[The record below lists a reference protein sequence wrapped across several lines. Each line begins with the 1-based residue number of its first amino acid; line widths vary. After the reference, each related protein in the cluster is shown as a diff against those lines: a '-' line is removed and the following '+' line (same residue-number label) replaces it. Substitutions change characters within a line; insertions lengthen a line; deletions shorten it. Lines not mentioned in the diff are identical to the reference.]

1 MANTN
6 AHSSNVAQ
14 VWDAKFFEEY
24 MRAMQF
30 SAYMGTSVNNVIQ
43 IREQLTK
50 KRGDTINIPL
60 VKQLTGSGV
69 SGSTTLKGNEEQ
81 LLNYGHG
88 IEIDVIRNAVLVNE
102 LEEQKTEFSIRE
114 AAKIM
119 LKHWSMDKL
128 RTDIISA
135 MQSANVD
142 GATAYGNCTEAQKD
156 AWLDANSDR
165 VLFGSATSNLKQTSP
180 EGGATNDHSASLLE
194 CDTTA
199 DTLDTGMV
207 SLAKRLAKNPSNGA
221 IRPIKIDGGGEWY
234 VMFCPLEAFRDL
246 KADTTM
252 TQANREAWVR
262 GKNNPLFQ
270 DGDLMWDGV
279 IIKEVP
285 EIPTLGAVGNSSALV
300 HSSFLCGAQAIG
312 CAWAQRTTSRT
323 DTDDYG
329 FEMGVAIQEM
339 RGVEKMTFNSVQHG
353 MVTVYS
359 AYTAD

>member
-1 MANTN
+1 MANTT
-6 AHSSNVAQ
+6 ASSGNVAQ

-24 MRAMQF
+24 VRANQF
-30 SAYMGTSVNNVIQ
+30 SPYMGTSINNVIQ
-43 IREQLTK
+43 MREQLTK

-88 IEIDVIRNAVLVNE
+88 IEIDVIRNAVVVNE

-119 LKHWSMDKL
+119 LKHWAMDKL
-128 RTDIISA
+128 RDDIILA
-135 MQSANVD
+135 MQSPHVD
-142 GATAYGNCTEAQKD
+142 GATAYADASAAERN
-156 AWLDANSDR
+156 AWLVANSDR
-165 VLFGSATSNLKQTSP
+165 VLFGSVTSNYS
-180 EGGATNDHSASLLE
+180 GVHATDIAK

-207 SLAKRLAKNPSNGA
+207 SLAKRLAKGATNGA
-221 IRPIKIDGGGEWY
+221 IRPVKIDGGGEWY

-246 KADTTM
+246 KADTVM

-262 GKNNPLFQ
+262 GKSNPLFQ
-270 DGDLMWDGV
+270 DGDLMWDGI
-279 IIKEVP
+279 IIKEIP
-285 EIPTLGAVGNSSALV
+285 EIPTLGAVGAASALV

-312 CAWAQRTTSRT
+312 AAWAQRTVSRT

-329 FEMGVAIQEM
+329 FEMGVAVQEM